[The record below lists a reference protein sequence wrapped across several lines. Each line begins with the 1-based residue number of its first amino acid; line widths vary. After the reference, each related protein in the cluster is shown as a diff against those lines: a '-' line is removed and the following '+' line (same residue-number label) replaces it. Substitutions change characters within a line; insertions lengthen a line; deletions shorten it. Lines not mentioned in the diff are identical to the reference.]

1 MKHTFLLL
9 VIVFG
14 FLQTSESC
22 GKNSTQNSNAAV
34 KPTPSKTVGKTL
46 FDRLPENIKLDTPV
60 RKAIKN
66 SKGETVSFEITT
78 VEKTLNELKA
88 SYKNDRLVDGN
99 GREIRFYEPLCR
111 GVSRGTDEDEQDQKV
126 KEKEL
131 ADLEKNNTVVVLNC
145 DPRKQ

>member
-1 MKHTFLLL
+1 MKQTFLLL
-9 VIVFG
+9 IIVFG
-14 FLQTSESC
+14 FLQTNENC
-22 GKNSTQNSNAAV
+22 GKKPTRNSNAAV
-34 KPTPSKTVGKTL
+34 TSTPSKNVGKTV
-46 FDRLPENIKLDTPV
+46 FDRLPENVKSDTPV

-99 GREIRFYEPLCR
+99 GREIRFYEPLCH
-111 GVSRGTDEDEQDQKV
+111 GVSRGMEEDEADQKA